1 MKPFIWLSVIAVTL
15 SGCAALFEG
24 TTQEITI
31 NTNPSG
37 ADCSLNRKGTAI
49 GRINPTPGAVTI
61 KKTKEDITVI
71 CNKAGYQQASFLNHS
86 DVDGVTVADVIGG
99 VLTGGI
105 AWGID
110 SASGA
115 DNKYD
120 SAVTVS
126 LVPIIAGTATSAPG
140 PTASATGT
148 PAAGA
153 TPVTSGA
160 VAPKP

>member
-1 MKPFIWLSVIAVTL
+1 M
-15 SGCAALFEG
+15 
-24 TTQEITI
+24 
-31 NTNPSG
+31 
-37 ADCSLNRKGTAI
+37 
-49 GRINPTPGAVTI
+49 
-61 KKTKEDITVI
+61 I

-120 SAVTVS
+120 SAVTVT
-126 LVPIIAGTATSAPG
+126 LVPIIAGAAASVPG
-140 PTASATGT
+140 PTASATGA

-153 TPVTSGA
+153 TPAPSNA
-160 VAPKP
+160 AAPKQ